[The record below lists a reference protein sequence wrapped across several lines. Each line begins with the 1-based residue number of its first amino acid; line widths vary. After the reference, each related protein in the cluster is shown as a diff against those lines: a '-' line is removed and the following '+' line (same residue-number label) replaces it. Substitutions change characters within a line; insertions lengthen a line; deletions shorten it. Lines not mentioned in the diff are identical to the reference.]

1 VCSFKTRMER
11 PRRSTQRLRALD
23 LESSRCYTAV
33 RATPRSVPLPS
44 HASRGLCCGQGIITN
59 DCHRLTRLLR
69 GCHQV
74 VVEKEGL
81 LWVMDQK
88 VYNTVNVT
96 HMEEMEKRKAQ
107 LVDSVPIFQ
116 WLQKSMRQQLVDAM
130 VPQEFRAGQII
141 MQKGEVGDVFYI
153 LDKGEVAVS
162 DGDVQLVTLCG
173 ASQ

>member
-1 VCSFKTRMER
+1 ME
-11 PRRSTQRLRALD
+11 AD
-23 LESSRCYTAV
+23 A
-33 RATPRSVPLPS
+33 
-44 HASRGLCCGQGIITN
+44 
-59 DCHRLTRLLR
+59 
-69 GCHQV
+69 
-74 VVEKEGL
+74 L

-130 VPQEFRAGQII
+130 MPQEFRAGQTI

-153 LDKGEVAVS
+153 LDKGEVAVF
-162 DGDVQLVTLCG
+162 DGDVQLVTLSG
-173 ASQ
+173 AY

>member
-1 VCSFKTRMER
+1 
-11 PRRSTQRLRALD
+11 
-23 LESSRCYTAV
+23 
-33 RATPRSVPLPS
+33 
-44 HASRGLCCGQGIITN
+44 
-59 DCHRLTRLLR
+59 
-69 GCHQV
+69 
-74 VVEKEGL
+74 VEKEGL